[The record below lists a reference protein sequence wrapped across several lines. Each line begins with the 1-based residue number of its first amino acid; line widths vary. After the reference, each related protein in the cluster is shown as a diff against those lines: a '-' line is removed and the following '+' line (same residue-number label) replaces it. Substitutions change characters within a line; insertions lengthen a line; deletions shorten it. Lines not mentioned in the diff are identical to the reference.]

1 MKFWSSIFL
10 LLFVFLTK
18 EKLNAQDLNR
28 IDQLNRS
35 ILKLAVD
42 KKWKQASDSTNIL
55 AKLYAKDKN
64 FPKALEWFNK
74 EFQFRKFLPDTGLLT
89 ISKSKL
95 YFNLISLN
103 RSLAHYEEADRFA
116 KEALEY
122 NAKYFGKNTQEY
134 ADVLFQLSV
143 LYFNWRKL
151 DDYRRIYKDL
161 ISSQASVR
169 PLNQKKLA
177 EINILYSNHFIEMGD
192 FAEAEKLLQ
201 TSFIKLDPLQD
212 AEVITRIYN
221 NLGALREFQSRNYEA
236 LMYFQKALK
245 IRLEIGGNQ
254 QLGVAKLYKN
264 IAVSFFKLNQ
274 HQQAE
279 TYFVSSLQLY
289 ESLLGDSH
297 PDFIETKIYWIENQL
312 KQNKL
317 VQAKTGLSTLKQ
329 TVLKEELPDLY
340 IKYLHCNA
348 LLSSLSGQLTKAI
361 DFYELSEKYI
371 QQIYEEFYPDLAWIS
386 YQKAILYHKINQNEI
401 ALKTLNNATQMNYF
415 QKECLDP
422 LLQIDILKF
431 EMEMRSKVDTILLR
445 KAIQTSKDIIL
456 KTEFE
461 SDLTD
466 QLTHIRGFV
475 RSFFKKISVEPNPSK
490 YYSFIFE
497 ILQWS
502 NSVRWNK
509 FFNEVQSI
517 EMLDI
522 ESSSKKSFI
531 SLKNEI
537 SFLER
542 EWRAAIET
550 DINEANQIKK
560 KWENKIKEWTKVKSD
575 ILEKYPTAFDLLGE
589 DTRLT
594 INGFQSNLKKEE
606 VFLQYFHSENDLFLL
621 TIQKQN
627 IGFYKLNLNPRL
639 ISQFKKEIFEPDFEN
654 KSSDVLYQDFVK
666 YSKSLTLQLLP
677 LGLLKQD
684 VSTFYIVKDG
694 TLYDLPFEILFS
706 KHSFEASSNLYR
718 DLPFLLRKAKISYPF
733 SIQQFVKSNSEREE
747 YLSQFHFFS
756 GTYKTVF
763 NSLPSIQ
770 SEQNY
775 LSKIFNKVSFY
786 QSVINFYEDINHISG
801 IVQLSM
807 HAKLDSLGNPFL
819 YTSDSYSLSLK
830 KIASLD
836 LEKCQL
842 LLLGACQSASGTYEE
857 AEGMI
862 SLSKAFSWAGAKA
875 VIASLWKL
883 NDKSTSEITR
893 YFFNHITKEKSKD
906 ESLQLAKLE
915 FLQKAGNLSAHPYF
929 WASLIISGDIDP
941 LVIYPWY
948 LRGQMI
954 IFPIL
959 IVLLIFTYYYFRKK

>member
-1 MKFWSSIFL
+1 MKFWTNICVVF
-10 LLFVFLTK
+10 FVFFTT
-18 EKLNAQDLNR
+18 EILNAQEVNR
-28 IDQLNRS
+28 IEKLNRS
-35 ILKLAVD
+35 ILQLAVD
-42 KKWKQASDSTNIL
+42 KKWSQASDSTNVM
-55 AKLYAKDKN
+55 AKLHAKDKN
-64 FPKALEWFNK
+64 YPKALEWFNK
-74 EFQFRKFLPDTGLLT
+74 ELQFRKLLPDTGLLT

-95 YFNLISLN
+95 YFNLVSIN

-122 NAKYFGKNTQEY
+122 NEKYFGKNTQEY

-143 LYFNWRKL
+143 LYYSWRKL
-151 DDYRRIYKDL
+151 DEYRKNYKDL
-161 ISSQASVR
+161 ISSQSSVR
-169 PLNQKKLA
+169 PINQKKLA
-177 EINILYSNHFIEMGD
+177 EINILYANHFIEMGD

-201 TSFIKLDPLQD
+201 TSFMKLDPHQD

-221 NLGALREFQSRNYEA
+221 NLGALREFQSRYYEA

-245 IRLEIGGNQ
+245 IRLEIGGSQ
-254 QLGVAKLYKN
+254 QLGVAKLFKN

-274 HQQAE
+274 YLQAE
-279 TYFVSSLQLY
+279 TYFVSSLQLF
-289 ESLLGDSH
+289 ETLLGDSH

-329 TVLKEELPDLY
+329 TVLKEVLPDLY

-348 LLSSLSGQLTKAI
+348 LLSSLSGQLTKSI
-361 DFYELSEKYI
+361 EFYELSEKYI
-371 QQIYEEFYPDLAWIS
+371 KEIYEDFYPDLAWIF
-386 YQKAILYHKINQNEI
+386 YQKAILYYKINQNE
-401 ALKTLNNATQMNYF
+401 NAIKSLINASRMNYF
-415 QKECLDP
+415 QKECIDP

-431 EMEMRSKVDTILLR
+431 ELEMNPKLDTILLR

-456 KTEFE
+456 KTDLE

-475 RSFFKKISVEPNPSK
+475 HSFFKKISVDPNPSK
-490 YYSFIFE
+490 YYSIIFE

-522 ESSSKKSFI
+522 ESSSKKNYI
-531 SLKNEI
+531 SLKKEI

-560 KWENKIKEWTKVKSD
+560 KWEKKIKEWTKLKSE

-589 DTRLT
+589 DTRLKIT
-594 INGFQSNLKKEE
+594 GFQSNLKKEE
-606 VFLQYFHSENDLFLL
+606 VFLHYFHFENDLFLF

-627 IGFYKLNLNPRL
+627 IGFFKLNFDPQL
-639 ISQFKKEIFEPDFEN
+639 ISQFKREIFEPDFEN
-654 KSSDVLYQDFVK
+654 KSSDVLYQDLVK

-677 LGLLKQD
+677 LDLLKQN

-694 TLYDLPFEILFS
+694 PLCDLPFEILFS
-706 KHSFEASSNLYR
+706 KHSFEVNSNFYK
-718 DLPFLLRKAKISYPF
+718 DLPFLLKKVKISYPF
-733 SIQQFVKSNSEREE
+733 SIQQFVKSNSESVQ

-770 SEQNY
+770 SEQKY
-775 LSKIFNKVSFY
+775 LSEIFNKVSIY
-786 QSVINFYEDINHISG
+786 QSVINFYKDINHISG
-801 IVQLSM
+801 IIQLSM

-819 YTSDSYSLSLK
+819 YTSDDHCLSLK

-893 YFFNHITKEKSKD
+893 YFFNHIAKEKSKD
-906 ESLQLAKLE
+906 ESLQQAKLE

-929 WASLIISGDIDP
+929 WASLIISGNIDP

-959 IVLLIFTYYYFRKK
+959 MVLLILTYYYFRKK